1 MDKKEITRVNT
12 LIQYQDDLI
21 SAYQLYVDYVDYVES
36 GESERMIDL
45 ARNEIMAKH
54 MVLKDFK
61 VRHLA
66 KKLME

>member
-12 LIQYQDDLI
+12 LIQYQNDLI
-21 SAYQLYVDYVDYVES
+21 SAYQLYVDYVES

-66 KKLME
+66 KKLMDE